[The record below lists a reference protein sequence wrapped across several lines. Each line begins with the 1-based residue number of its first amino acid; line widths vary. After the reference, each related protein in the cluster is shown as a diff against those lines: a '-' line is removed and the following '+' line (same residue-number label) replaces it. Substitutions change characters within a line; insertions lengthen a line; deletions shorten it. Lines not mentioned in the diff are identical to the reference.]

1 MVGNCPD
8 RYLPLRLRIPT
19 KPSRPDGFALIYLSI
34 YLLEVYLQCE
44 SAFLPPVPPSL
55 PVSLSLSVSFS
66 QCRFSIFY
74 FRINM
79 HENAFDDGIG
89 ILIFPFMRTSGENV
103 GRVGG
108 S

>member
-1 MVGNCPD
+1 MVGSCPD

-19 KPSRPDGFALIYLSI
+19 KPSRPDGHALIYLFVTSCI
-34 YLLEVYLQCE
+34 CNMN
-44 SAFLPPVPPSL
+44 LPFSPPSL
-55 PVSLSLSVSFS
+55 PLCLCLSLSVSFS
-66 QCRFSIFY
+66 QCRFSIFF
-74 FRINM
+74 FRIDM
-79 HENAFDDGIG
+79 HEHAFDDGIG